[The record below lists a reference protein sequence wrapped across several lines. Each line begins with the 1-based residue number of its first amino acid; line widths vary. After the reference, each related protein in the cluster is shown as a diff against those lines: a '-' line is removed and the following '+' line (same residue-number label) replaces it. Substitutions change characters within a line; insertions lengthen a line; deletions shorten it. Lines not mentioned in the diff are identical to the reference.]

1 MWIRLGLRNV
11 KWTIGT
17 FSSIKKNLDEA
28 SRGGIQLSISN
39 FDALCLVVIMTL
51 FLQRLQQ

>member
-1 MWIRLGLRNV
+1 MDHWNI
-11 KWTIGT
+11 
-17 FSSIKKNLDEA
+17 FMYQKNLDEA